1 MKKKLLNFVEEVL
14 SKNQMKG
21 VKGAGPMYCDCG
33 GGNAT
38 PNPDPANNDCMY
50 VCSGASPYNTNYGLG
65 GSAAGGGSPSQYKNP
80 YNPGT
85 PCIPN
90 SLFGGA
96 VKWGC

>member
-1 MKKKLLNFVEEVL
+1 MKKMLKSFADQML
-14 SKNQMKG
+14 SREQMKS
-21 VKGAGPMYCDCG
+21 VKGAGDMYCSCG
-33 GGNAT
+33 GGQ
-38 PNPDPANNDCMY
+38 PVKNPDPDNQDCMY
-50 VCSGASPYNTNYGLG
+50 VCTGASPYNTNYGLV
-65 GSAAGGGSPSQYKNP
+65 GSSGGGGSPSQYNNP